1 MALIKPQDY
10 YDFIKNLEANV
21 YINGEKVTD
30 LMSHPVTKT
39 AVDATAKMYELALE
53 PEYEQVMTAKSHL
66 SGEKINRNLHVN
78 QDVNDL
84 ENRAEMALLA
94 SQKLG
99 TCNYRCVGCD
109 AINAMASVCWEIDKD
124 KGTNYQQRLNDFL
137 SEAQENDWAISGA
150 VTDAKGDRRK
160 RISEEEPD
168 MHVHVSHEDDNGIYV
183 RGAKLHQSGAICS
196 HYTLVIPG
204 GALREGEEKFA
215 VAFAVPN
222 NAPGLTYICQY
233 NPYSAEREQ
242 SDDVEEL
249 GNPKYGQRETSMMIF
264 EDVFIPWERVFMYG
278 EREFAVNCISR
289 FAKTHRMNCGGAC
302 KVGYADIIIGASAL
316 AAEMSGTDKAS
327 HIRDMLTEM
336 VRLSETARAA
346 TIAAYYKGLEEPEGS
361 GVFMPDDMFGNVA
374 KITTAENFWQ
384 IMAMAGDI
392 AGGMVVTAPS
402 MKELKNSETKPY
414 IEKYLR
420 AAAPAEERLKINK
433 VLQNWVA
440 GLHGAGTWHGAGS
453 PQAQKMSLARVVDW
467 DEKKK
472 IAKEMAG
479 LDKNNHS

>member
-1 MALIKPQDY
+1 MALIKPQEY
-10 YDFIKNLEANV
+10 YDFIKGLEANV
-21 YINGEKVTD
+21 YIDGKKVTD
-30 LMSHPVTKT
+30 LLSNPVTKS
-39 AVDATAKMYELALE
+39 AVDATAKMYELAQDKR
-53 PEYEQVMTAKSHL
+53 YEDIMTAKSHFT
-66 SGEKINRNLHVN
+66 GEKINRNLHVN
-78 QDVNDL
+78 RDTSDL
-84 ENRAEMALLA
+84 EKRAEMALLA

-109 AINAMASVCWEIDKD
+109 VINAIASVSFEIDKH
-124 KGTNYQQRLNDFL
+124 KGTSYQDRFNSFL
-137 SEAQENDWAISGA
+137 KKAQANDWSVSGA

-160 RISEEEPD
+160 RISEEETD
-168 MHVHVSHEDDNGIYV
+168 MHVHVSDQDEKGIYV

-196 HYTLVIPG
+196 HYTIVIQG

-215 VAFAVPN
+215 VSFAVPN

-242 SDDVEEL
+242 CEDTGEL

-264 EDVFIPWERVFMYG
+264 EDVFIPWERVFMCG

-316 AAEMSGTDKAS
+316 AAEMSGTEKAN

-336 VRLSETARAA
+336 VRLSESARAA
-346 TIAAYYKGLEEPEGS
+346 TIAAYVKGLEEPEGS
-361 GVFMPDDMFGNVA
+361 GVFMPDDIFGNVA

-392 AGGMVVTAPS
+392 AGGLVVTAPS
-402 MKELKNSETKPY
+402 MKELNNPETKPY
-414 IEKYLR
+414 IEKFLR
-420 AAAPAEERLKINK
+420 AAGPADKRLKINK

-453 PQAQKMSLARVVDW
+453 PQAQKMSLMRLTDW
-467 DEKKK
+467 EEKKN
-472 IAKEMAG
+472 IAREIAE
-479 LDKNNHS
+479 LED